1 MTKLRSTQMPNLGID
16 VIGGQRIVLLQE
28 IGAGFISIYGSLQ
41 VVLLRDRYTSDTW
54 MLVGLTEEP
63 ADLL

>member
-1 MTKLRSTQMPNLGID
+1 MPNLGTGVID
-16 VIGGQRIVLLQE
+16 GQRIVLLQE

-41 VVLLRDRYTSDTW
+41 VVLLRDRYTSATW